1 MIGRATLT
9 SQMLHAEQM
18 RQTALPDEGICT
30 MYYLRQKAD
39 AKKTIGAAEQR
50 KLLYKVAPRSQSQAE
65 QLVSEML
72 AVFECVDK
80 FPTHYKKR
88 LGQQLH
94 FDEHGGAE
102 SFLQAW
108 VAAHS
113 KPLSENQY
121 ALMPDASPELIAEV
135 SSLLR
140 DDEYFSFLMRVR
152 CMIPKPECSHGRSR
166 FRQLVS
172 RARCVIP
179 RSQVGQDKVEE
190 MSVYVVVRPAEDKK
204 RACL

>member
-1 MIGRATLT
+1 
-9 SQMLHAEQM
+9 
-18 RQTALPDEGICT
+18 
-30 MYYLRQKAD
+30 MYYLQQKAHP
-39 AKKTIGAAEQR
+39 KKKAGTAEQR
-50 KLLYKVAPRSQSQAE
+50 KPLYIVAPRSQSQAE

-80 FPTHYKKR
+80 FPTQYKKR
-88 LGQQLH
+88 IGQQLH
-94 FDEHGGAE
+94 YDEQGGAE
-102 SFLQAW
+102 GFLQEW

-113 KPLSENQY
+113 MPKAENKY
-121 ALMPDASPELIAEV
+121 ALMPEASPELAAEV

-179 RSQVGQDKVEE
+179 KSQVGPDKIEE
-190 MSVYVVVRPAEDKK
+190 MSVYVVMRPADGKA